1 MRIVEQI
8 TNLVEKGKLKP
19 GDRLPP
25 EHVLAEKFGASR
37 PSVREALSA
46 LEILGVI
53 ESRAGRGNFIKNSL
67 NLPSYRKK
75 LEELEREESPFELL
89 EARKIIE
96 SQIASLAAQRAT
108 EEDISA
114 IQDSLNKMK
123 NALPDIPRVMKFDR
137 EFHLGV
143 AKAAH
148 NSVLFSIMNYIADGL
163 KEELFMKLKK
173 KSLSTPG
180 RPQKYVIHHTQ
191 ILDAIRNKNSE
202 EAYRRIYNH
211 LVDVERDLLHIGNYS
226 F

>member
-123 NALPDIPRVMKFDR
+123 NALPDIPRVMEYDRKF
-137 EFHLGV
+137 HINI

-148 NSVLFSIMNYIADGL
+148 NSVLFSMMSYLADGL
-163 KEELFMKLKK
+163 REKLWVNLKEKCY
-173 KSLSTPG
+173 SLPG
-180 RPQKYVIHHTQ
+180 RAEKYIEEHIE
-191 ILDAIRNKNSE
+191 ILNAIKNKDSKDASRKTYS
-202 EAYRRIYNH
+202 H
-211 LVDVERDLLHIGNYS
+211 LAEVEKDLLGE
-226 F
+226 

>member
-1 MRIVEQI
+1 VFKKIKTQKVYMRIVEQI

-123 NALPDIPRVMKFDR
+123 NALPDIPRVMEYDRKF
-137 EFHLGV
+137 HINI

-148 NSVLFSIMNYIADGL
+148 NSVLFSMMSYLADGL
-163 KEELFMKLKK
+163 REKKNVTVSQDVLKNIL
-173 KSLSTPG
+173 KS
-180 RPQKYVIHHTQ
+180 I
-191 ILDAIRNKNSE
+191 
-202 EAYRRIYNH
+202 
-211 LVDVERDLLHIGNYS
+211 
-226 F
+226 